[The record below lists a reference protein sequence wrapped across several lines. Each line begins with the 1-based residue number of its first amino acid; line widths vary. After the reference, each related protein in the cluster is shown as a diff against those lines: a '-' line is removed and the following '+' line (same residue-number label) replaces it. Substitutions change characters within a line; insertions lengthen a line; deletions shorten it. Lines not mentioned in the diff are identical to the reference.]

1 MPSERRL
8 RQFIYALTKHFRL
21 AGVTTLLTMEV
32 PEQFGVVQLTG
43 HGVSSI
49 ADNVVVLRFVEVDGR
64 LERAISVLK
73 ARGVQHETEPR
84 RFTIGDGGMR
94 VEGAFTGY
102 RGILTGLPVPVTQ
115 SAPWAGRRKEE
126 R

>member
-1 MPSERRL
+1 
-8 RQFIYALTKHFRL
+8 
-21 AGVTTLLTMEV
+21 
-32 PEQFGVVQLTG
+32 
-43 HGVSSI
+43 
-49 ADNVVVLRFVEVDGR
+49 
-64 LERAISVLK
+64 VLK

-102 RGILTGLPVPVTQ
+102 RGILTGVPMPVTE
-115 SAPWAGRRKEE
+115 SAPRADWRKEE